1 MLGHA
6 TSSPYH
12 RPAGSAPEP
21 PYYNPMPSL
30 RMGPNW
36 QNPVHGVGGL
46 RALQSPYSTQQ
57 LPPVHYGPVPTNP
70 PSRHQPQMPGSESAF
85 GQSSVSTNNN
95 HLGTYTPPVTST
107 PPAPVQDSPQSGVE
121 SPSVPEPPASEFTA
135 APAQAPLTS
144 TNVQFGSAP
153 PSSDGPF
160 LYRSYRPTAGGGF
173 SGSSTSLNNPV
184 PAAPPAERRRVVATP
199 LRRLS
204 RRTSPPSD
212 RDYDEVEFRMLE
224 HAMGSVGRDIDD
236 NHIRNAQMMRGS
248 VTTKMVA
255 SISAIQSLQSVDVSD
270 LSESERSCI
279 ICYNDFGVETPE
291 GVKEAPLRLPKCKH
305 IFGDHCIKKCAWML
319 QIMAWGVFV
328 VFLYPQYFSALRT
341 LPGPKDNHWLMG
353 QYPRI
358 MRQPTGIPMIE
369 WINTIPHEG
378 IIRYRGLFNQERLLI
393 TSPKALAEVLVT
405 HNYDFH
411 KPTAVRSSI
420 GRILGIGV
428 LLAEGDNH
436 KVQRKNLMPAF
447 AFRHVKDLYPLF
459 WSKACEGVDAITDAV
474 LTEAAKPAA
483 DGTTDPEKAALGPKT
498 AVLEI
503 GNWASRTTLDIIGM
517 AGMGRDFGAIRDPS
531 NPLNQTYQHVFKPSR
546 QAQILAVLGLLLPGP
561 LVHALPFK
569 RNGDIAK
576 AAQNIRAT
584 CRELIREKKDKLE
597 RKQLTDIDIL
607 SVALESGGFTEDNL
621 VDQMMTFL
629 AAGHETTASAMMWAI
644 YCLCLNP
651 EVQSRLRL
659 EIRERL
665 PIPGTPGDITALD
678 IDHMPYLNAV
688 CNEVLRYYAP
698 VPMTLREA
706 AVDTVIDGNK
716 VPKGTRIMLCPWATN
731 KDTALWG
738 PDAGRFDPDRWMP
751 RDGADPESKKTAASG
766 GATSNYAFMTFLHGP
781 RSCIGQGFAKAEFA
795 CILASWIGRFEFSLK
810 NKEEY
815 DEKNITIK
823 GGVTARPAKGLHVY
837 VKVIDGW

>member
-1 MLGHA
+1 M
-6 TSSPYH
+6 SVPW
-12 RPAGSAPEP
+12 R
-21 PYYNPMPSL
+21 
-30 RMGPNW
+30 
-36 QNPVHGVGGL
+36 GV
-46 RALQSPYSTQQ
+46 
-57 LPPVHYGPVPTNP
+57 
-70 PSRHQPQMPGSESAF
+70 
-85 GQSSVSTNNN
+85 SVSSAAIAVLLALRQPVFSRC
-95 HLGTYTPPVTST
+95 HL
-107 PPAPVQDSPQSGVE
+107 
-121 SPSVPEPPASEFTA
+121 
-135 APAQAPLTS
+135 L
-144 TNVQFGSAP
+144 
-153 PSSDGPF
+153 
-160 LYRSYRPTAGGGF
+160 
-173 SGSSTSLNNPV
+173 
-184 PAAPPAERRRVVATP
+184 VAFVGAFAFQM
-199 LRRLS
+199 LS
-204 RRTSPPSD
+204 
-212 RDYDEVEFRMLE
+212 
-224 HAMGSVGRDIDD
+224 
-236 NHIRNAQMMRGS
+236 
-248 VTTKMVA
+248 
-255 SISAIQSLQSVDVSD
+255 
-270 LSESERSCI
+270 
-279 ICYNDFGVETPE
+279 
-291 GVKEAPLRLPKCKH
+291 
-305 IFGDHCIKKCAWML
+305 
-319 QIMAWGVFV
+319 WGIFV
-328 VFLYPQYFSALRT
+328 VFLFPQYFSSLRS
-341 LPGPKDNHWLMG
+341 LPGPKGDHWLMG

-358 MRQPTGIPMIE
+358 MREPTGVPMIE

-405 HNYDFH
+405 HNYDFK
-411 KPTAVRSSI
+411 KPGAVRSSI

-428 LLAEGDNH
+428 LLAEGDDH

-459 WSKACEGVDAITDAV
+459 WSKACEGVQAITDAV
-474 LTEAAKPAA
+474 HAEATKSATE
-483 DGTTDPEKAALGPKT
+483 GLTDPEKAALGPNT

-517 AGMGRDFGAIRDPS
+517 AGMGRDFGAIRDPA

-546 QAQILAVLGLLLPGP
+546 QAQVLAVLGLLLPGN
-561 LVHALPFK
+561 LVHHLPLQ

-576 AAQNIRAT
+576 AANTIRAT
-584 CRELIREKKDKLE
+584 CRELIREKKEKLE

-607 SVALESGGFTEDNL
+607 SVALESGCFTEDNL

-665 PIPGTPGDITALD
+665 PTPGTPGDITALD

-688 CNEVLRYYAP
+688 CNEVLRYYSP

-731 KDTALWG
+731 KDTSLWG
-738 PDAGRFDPDRWMP
+738 ADAGRFNPNRWLP
-751 RDGADPESKKTAASG
+751 SRDGDAAETKKTANSG

-815 DEKNITIK
+815 DEKNMTIK
-823 GGVTARPAKGLHVY
+823 GGVTARPSKGLHVY
-837 VKVIDGW
+837 VKVVDGW

>member
-1 MLGHA
+1 
-6 TSSPYH
+6 
-12 RPAGSAPEP
+12 
-21 PYYNPMPSL
+21 
-30 RMGPNW
+30 MGVPW
-36 QNPVHGVGGL
+36 RGV
-46 RALQSPYSTQQ
+46 
-57 LPPVHYGPVPTNP
+57 
-70 PSRHQPQMPGSESAF
+70 
-85 GQSSVSTNNN
+85 SVSSAVIAVLLALRQPVFSRC
-95 HLGTYTPPVTST
+95 HLLVTF
-107 PPAPVQDSPQSGVE
+107 
-121 SPSVPEPPASEFTA
+121 AS
-135 APAQAPLTS
+135 
-144 TNVQFGSAP
+144 
-153 PSSDGPF
+153 
-160 LYRSYRPTAGGGF
+160 
-173 SGSSTSLNNPV
+173 
-184 PAAPPAERRRVVATP
+184 
-199 LRRLS
+199 
-204 RRTSPPSD
+204 
-212 RDYDEVEFRMLE
+212 
-224 HAMGSVGRDIDD
+224 
-236 NHIRNAQMMRGS
+236 
-248 VTTKMVA
+248 
-255 SISAIQSLQSVDVSD
+255 
-270 LSESERSCI
+270 
-279 ICYNDFGVETPE
+279 
-291 GVKEAPLRLPKCKH
+291 
-305 IFGDHCIKKCAWML
+305 AWML
-319 QIMAWGVFV
+319 QMMAWGVFV

-341 LPGPKDNHWLMG
+341 LPGPKDDHWLMG

-358 MRQPTGIPMIE
+358 VRQPTGVPMIE

-428 LLAEGDNH
+428 LLAEGDDH

-459 WSKACEGVDAITDAV
+459 WSKACEGVEAITDAV
-474 LTEAAKPAA
+474 IAEAAKTAA
-483 DGTTDPEKAALGPKT
+483 DGTEDPEKAALGPKT

-546 QAQILAVLGLLLPGP
+546 QAQVLAVLGLLLPGP
-561 LVHALPFK
+561 LVHALPFR

-576 AAQNIRAT
+576 AAQTIRAT
-584 CRELIREKKDKLE
+584 CRELIREKKAKLE

-607 SVALESGGFTEDNL
+607 SVALESGGFSEDNL

-644 YCLCLNP
+644 YCLCLHP

-665 PIPGTPGDITALD
+665 PTPGTPGDITALD

-688 CNEVLRYYAP
+688 CNEVLRYYSP

-751 RDGADPESKKTAASG
+751 RDGADAESKKTAASG

-837 VKVIDGW
+837 VKIVDGW